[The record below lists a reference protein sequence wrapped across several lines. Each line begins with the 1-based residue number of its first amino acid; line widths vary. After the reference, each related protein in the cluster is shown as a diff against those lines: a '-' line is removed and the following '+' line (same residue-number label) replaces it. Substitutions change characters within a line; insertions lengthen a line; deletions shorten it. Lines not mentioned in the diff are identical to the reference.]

1 MNSLFSSI
9 AAFRQRA
16 VALFHRTDQL
26 KTDDADRRARWDQVI
41 AEHRKPL
48 EHQDNG
54 GKANLPQS

>member
-1 MNSLFSSI
+1 MTSLFSSI

-16 VALFHRTDQL
+16 VALVHPTDQL
-26 KTDDADRRARWDQVI
+26 KINDADRRARWDQVI

-54 GKANLPQS
+54 GKADLPKS